1 MQRFL
6 NALVAYM
13 QNTNNS
19 MNGFIGFANNQSGPF
34 LDVAVEGCGFPYTT
48 YTVVGGTPNWQG
60 FSTIYVAK
68 VHLQLTVRDTNPD
81 TVATNTEFMASKL
94 DTLTTLTLASPEV
107 TRLPIRIE
115 EPRYAAEPIDENGQ
129 RVYAGI
135 LEYRFNVQRTR
146 GV

>member
-1 MQRFL
+1 MQRL
-6 NALVAYM
+6 INALVAYM

-19 MNGFIGFANNQSGPF
+19 MNGFIGFVNNQSGPF
-34 LDVAVEGCGFPYTT
+34 LDLAPEITAFPYMTF
-48 YTVVGGTPNWQG
+48 TVIPGMENWQG

-68 VHLQLTVRDTNPD
+68 AHIQFTLRDENAD
-81 TVATNTEFMASKL
+81 TVATNTEFVASQL
-94 DTLTTLTLASPEV
+94 DTLTTLTLSGGEIM
-107 TRLPIRIE
+107 RLPIRIE
-115 EPRYAAEPIDENGQ
+115 EPRYMAEPIDESGR